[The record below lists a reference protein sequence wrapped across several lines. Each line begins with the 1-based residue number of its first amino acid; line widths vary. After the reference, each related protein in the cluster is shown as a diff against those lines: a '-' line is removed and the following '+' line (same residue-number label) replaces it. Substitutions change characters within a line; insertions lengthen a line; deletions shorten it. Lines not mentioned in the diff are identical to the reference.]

1 MNADTIVELQS
12 WLETNKLQATI
23 EKNIVECAD
32 KKFLFIEDKDGTL
45 INKKFQLIVTQ
56 PEFNQT
62 PHVDYYLF
70 KFGSFFYYSEIDKL
84 KLNKFKYLGEADDDL
99 FDFSLPFLGIH
110 GKYELCNGTRHYDDW
125 CIKAKFL
132 GYKSLAI
139 CEKNTLAGILH
150 FQKSCEDQD
159 IKPILGASFDINI
172 GSEKVDT
179 KFYVKSKEGWMSIL
193 RLLHEANSGDDMSIT
208 FDDLIENSK
217 DLVIVIPASCKNY
230 KKFIALPEDVYVQF
244 DTTEF
249 NSNETDT
256 KRLNDLK
263 TVYNSNLN
271 PVLVSDAFYLDKED
285 HVIKDVINTVGKV
298 NFQFSSSDQYFKS
311 KQELV
316 EKAEGLF
323 ADDDKA
329 VEFVKKL
336 IKNTREIDELCDY
349 TLHEKKSH
357 LPEYEM
363 NEDEVDLADTNI
375 DLFYHYIELGFAEKI
390 AGKDNEKEYK
400 ERLDYE
406 ISVLI
411 EGNVIDYFLI
421 LFDIVNWC
429 KKNNILPGIGRGSAA
444 GSLVSYL
451 MGITGLD
458 PLEHGLLFERFLNKA
473 RMLTGALPDIDQDV
487 PSAHRQ
493 DIIEYVK
500 TKYGKDQVACIGTS
514 QNFKLKSLLKDM
526 LKLKNVDFKEQNFI
540 TSMLTKEYD
549 FADVGGLFELATK
562 EPKILEVINDHW
574 ENIEMMD
581 LCMFQP
587 RSFGIH
593 AAAIIVVPKH
603 NEGRRTY
610 VWDYTPVR
618 MHNGQWVTEWEKD
631 HIEQVGL
638 LKEDILG
645 LLQLDKLM
653 RMVMLIKENK
663 NIEIDVLKIPVDDPE
678 VYELFAKGI
687 NQDIFQFGSPGQK
700 VYTTELKPDN
710 ISDLIATVA
719 LYRPGA
725 MENNSHNKYVK
736 MKNGELEPVLPKN
749 LEEFSEETFGLYIYQ
764 EQAMLSYQKITACEL
779 EEADKFRKALT
790 KLKPGFRNPEIEIY
804 EKIFKDKY
812 FAMIHDKDHVQYV
825 WDLIVGFSSY
835 GFNKSHAAAY
845 AITGYYAQWFKA
857 HYPLE
862 FYVTALEFADDKTI
876 SDVIHEIQHNS
887 KTELKQPDI
896 NKSATHFTYDDELN
910 EIYWSFNS
918 IKYVTERSID
928 VIVEERNKS
937 GAFFTFE
944 EFLSRV
950 KINKQAV
957 ENLIL
962 AGAFD
967 TIEKHVDA
975 YDRFSLLQR
984 YYTAIKRLDSLEKIP
999 EEFRMKNWWWQLQ
1012 SKNNCGYGF
1021 IDYRGIFMRKANT
1034 TTYHH
1039 PDQFQKEDA
1048 EGYYITGGIVTNII
1062 KRNSK
1067 KGPFVQ
1073 LNIDHN
1079 NIEIIFTVWNDAYSK
1094 IRKDLAENRLIVFK
1108 ADLSWDG
1115 YKKKNTFKS
1124 GKKTFIHFV

>member
-1 MNADTIVELQS
+1 MNEQTIVELQS
-12 WLETNKLQATI
+12 WIESNKLQATI
-23 EKNIVECAD
+23 TKNIVKCAG
-32 KKFLFIEDKDGTL
+32 KIFLFIEGNNEAL
-45 INKKFQLIVTQ
+45 INKKFQLIVSQ
-56 PEFNQT
+56 QEFNQA
-62 PHVDYYLF
+62 PKIDYYLF
-70 KFGSFFYYSEIDKL
+70 KFGSFFYYSEVKSL
-84 KLNKFKYLGEADDDL
+84 KLNKFKYLGQSNDDL
-99 FDFSLPFLGIH
+99 FDFDLPFIGIH
-110 GKYELCNGTRHYDDW
+110 GKYELCNGTRHYDNW
-125 CIKAKFL
+125 CEKAKFL
-132 GYKSLAI
+132 GYKTLAI

-150 FQKSCEDQD
+150 FQKSCQD
-159 IKPILGASFDINI
+159 NNIKPILGASFDINV
-172 GSEKVDT
+172 ENERVDT
-179 KFYVKSKEGWMSIL
+179 KFYVKSCIGWQSIL
-193 RLLHEANSGDDMSIT
+193 RLLHEANSGDDLSIA
-208 FDDLIENSK
+208 FDDLIKNFK
-217 DLVIVIPASCKNY
+217 DLVIVIPASCDNY
-230 KKFIALPEDVYVQF
+230 KKFTDITEDVYVNF

-249 NSNETDT
+249 NSNDTDT
-256 KRLNDLK
+256 QRLNDLK
-263 TVYNSNLN
+263 KVFNSNLN
-271 PVLVSDAFYLDKED
+271 PVFANDAYYLDKED
-285 HVIKDVINTVGKV
+285 SEIKNIINTIGKV

-316 EKAEGLF
+316 E
-323 ADDDKA
+323 A
-329 VEFVKKL
+329 VEFLFDDENKAISLVKRL
-336 IKNTREIDELCDY
+336 LKNTREIDSLCNY
-349 TLHEKKSH
+349 TISERKSH

-363 NEDEVDLADTNI
+363 NDDEIGLADTNI
-375 DLFYHYIELGFAEKI
+375 DLFYYYIELGFVEKV
-390 AGKDNEKEYK
+390 AGKDNEKEYR
-400 ERLDYE
+400 ERLEYE

-421 LFDIVNWC
+421 IFDIVNWC
-429 KKNNILPGIGRGSAA
+429 RKNHILPGIGRGSAA

-451 MGITGLD
+451 LGITGLD
-458 PLEHGLLFERFLNKA
+458 PLEYGLLFERFLNKA
-473 RMLTGALPDIDQDV
+473 RMLSGALPDIDQDV

-500 TKYGKDQVACIGTS
+500 NKYGTDQVACIGTS

-540 TSMLTKEYD
+540 TSMLSKEYD
-549 FADVGGLFELATK
+549 FADLNGLYQLATK

-574 ENIEMMD
+574 EHIEMMD

-603 NEGRRTY
+603 NEGRRTH

-631 HIEQVGL
+631 HVEQVGL

-653 RMVMLIKENK
+653 RMVKLIKDNK
-663 NIEIDVLKIPVDDPE
+663 NIEIDVLKIPINDPE

-700 VYTTELKPDN
+700 VYTTELKPTN

-725 MENNSHNKYVK
+725 MEMNSHNKYVK
-736 MKNGELEPVLPKN
+736 MKNGELEPVFPKN
-749 LEEFSEETFGLYIYQ
+749 LEEFSKETFGLYIYQ
-764 EQAMLSYQKITACEL
+764 EQAMLSYQKVTDCEL
-779 EEADKFRKALT
+779 EEADNFRKTLT

-812 FAMIHDKDHVQYV
+812 FEMIHDKEHVEYV
-825 WDLIVGFSSY
+825 WGLIVGFSNY

-862 FYVTALEFADDKTI
+862 FYVTALEFAKDDTI

-887 KTELKQPDI
+887 KTKLKQPDI
-896 NKSATHFTYDDELN
+896 NKSSTHFTYDDNLN

-918 IKYVTERSID
+918 IKYVTDKSINI
-928 VIVEERNKS
+928 IVDERNS
-937 GAFFTFE
+937 MGMFFTFD
-944 EFLSRV
+944 EFISRV

-957 ENLIL
+957 ENLII

-967 TIEKHVDA
+967 TIENHDDA
-975 YDRFSLLQR
+975 YDRFLLLKR
-984 YYTAIKRLDSLEKIP
+984 YYTSIKRLDSLEKIP
-999 EEFRMKNWWWQLQ
+999 DKYRMKNWWWQLQ

-1021 IDYRGIFMRKANT
+1021 IDYKRIFMQKANST
-1034 TTYHH
+1034 RYNH
-1039 PDQFQKEDA
+1039 PDQFQMEDA
-1048 EGYYITGGIVTNII
+1048 EGYFVTGGIVTTVI

-1094 IRKDLAENRLIVFK
+1094 IQNELEEGKLIIFK

-1124 GKKTFIHFV
+1124 GKQTFIKFA